1 MKNRFKSCSLKNTF
15 LFWLLCFVC
24 SSSMSQIKI
33 LPGAF
38 NQDLYIP
45 ILNGKK
51 IGVVAHQA
59 SLIPKN
65 NGTQHLID
73 FLIEKKINIHCIFAP
88 EHGFRGTADA
98 GEKINDNKDPIT
110 GLQIIS
116 LYGKNKKPTK
126 EQLNGIEIL
135 IFDLQDVGVR
145 FFTYLSTLH
154 YVMEACAENNIPL
167 IVLDRPN
174 PNVHYV
180 DGPVMEEEQTSFL
193 GLHPVPIVYG
203 MTIGE
208 YAQMINGQAW
218 LKNGLTCDLTVIKM
232 INYDRQTKYDL
243 PINPSPNLP
252 NSISVILYPSLCFFE
267 GTNVRVG
274 RGTNIPF
281 QHFGAPYLK
290 SNYSFTPSSG
300 PGSKYPKHENVRCF
314 GKDLRNENSLSQ
326 INLEYLLF
334 AYQNCDDKESFF
346 NTFFDKL
353 AGGKKLKN
361 QIISGM
367 LSSEIRQSWQKDLQ
381 EFKQMREFYLLY
393 D

>member
-1 MKNRFKSCSLKNTF
+1 
-15 LFWLLCFVC
+15 
-24 SSSMSQIKI
+24 MSQIKI
-33 LPGAF
+33 LPGAVD
-38 NQDLYIP
+38 QDLYIP

-73 FLIEKKINIHCIFAP
+73 FLIENKINIHCIFAP

-98 GEKINDNKDPIT
+98 GEKINDNKDSIT

-154 YVMEACAENNIPL
+154 YVMEACAENDIPL

-174 PNVHYV
+174 PNIHYV
-180 DGPVMEEEQTSFL
+180 DGPVMEEAQTSFL
-193 GLHPVPIVYG
+193 GLHPVPVVYG

-208 YAQMINGQAW
+208 YAQMINGEGW
-218 LKNGLTCDLTVIKM
+218 LSSDKYCKLNVVPVKNYTRKSIYELIV
-232 INYDRQTKYDL
+232 R
-243 PINPSPNLP
+243 PSPNLP
-252 NSISVILYPSLCFFE
+252 NSQSIALYPSLCLLE
-267 GTNVRVG
+267 PTVISIG
-274 RGTNIPF
+274 RGTDF
-281 QHFGAPYLK
+281 QFQVYGHPKLPKGDF
-290 SNYSFTPSSG
+290 SFTPKPNFG
-300 PGSKYPKHENVRCF
+300 AKNPKLENNLSY
-314 GKDLRNENSLSQ
+314 GKNLTQAPKPEQLELKWLIEAYRNFPKS
-326 INLEYLLF
+326 
-334 AYQNCDDKESFF
+334 
-346 NTFFDKL
+346 NTFFL
-353 AGGKKLKN
+353 NGFNRIAGNSILKE

-367 LSSEIRQSWQKDLQ
+367 SEKEIRHSWRPKL
-381 EFKQMREFYLLY
+381 EKFKKIREKYLIY
-393 D
+393 N

>member
-1 MKNRFKSCSLKNTF
+1 
-15 LFWLLCFVC
+15 
-24 SSSMSQIKI
+24 MSQIKI

-208 YAQMINGQAW
+208 YAQMINGEGW
-218 LKNGLTCDLTVIKM
+218 LSIDKYCKLNVIPIKNYTRESTYELIV
-232 INYDRQTKYDL
+232 R
-243 PINPSPNLP
+243 PSPNLP
-252 NSISVILYPSLCFFE
+252 NSQSIALYPSLCLLE
-267 GTNVRVG
+267 PTVISIG
-274 RGTNIPF
+274 RGTDF
-281 QHFGAPYLK
+281 QFQVYGHPKFPK
-290 SNYSFTPSSG
+290 SDFSFTPKPNFG
-300 PGSKYPKHENVRCF
+300 AKNPKLENNLSY
-314 GKDLRNENSLSQ
+314 GKNLTQVPKPEQLELKWLIDAYRNFPKS
-326 INLEYLLF
+326 
-334 AYQNCDDKESFF
+334 
-346 NTFFDKL
+346 NTFFL
-353 AGGKKLKN
+353 NGFNRIAGNSILKE
-361 QIISGM
+361 QIISGI
-367 LSSEIRQSWQKDLQ
+367 SEKEIRESWRPKLKK
-381 EFKQMREFYLLY
+381 FKKIREKYLIY
-393 D
+393 N